1 MRLFTWANLLTLIR
15 LAVAVPCAY
24 AVSVG
29 DWRLAVAWFAVAV
42 VTDVADGMVARGRG
56 EVSHLGGLLDHSSD
70 AIFVSL
76 TLAAL
81 AARDA
86 VPGPLPVLVLV
97 SFAQYVLDSRALAGQ
112 PLRASPLGRWN
123 GIGYFVVAGA
133 AIVRYALDL
142 PWPPAQWILAAGWL
156 LVVSTVLSMADRGY
170 ALLRA
175 RRAA

>member
-123 GIGYFVVAGA
+123 GI
-133 AIVRYALDL
+133 VRYALDL

>member
-1 MRLFTWANLLTLIR
+1 
-15 LAVAVPCAY
+15 
-24 AVSVG
+24 
-29 DWRLAVAWFAVAV
+29 
-42 VTDVADGMVARGRG
+42 
-56 EVSHLGGLLDHSSD
+56 
-70 AIFVSL
+70 
-76 TLAAL
+76 
-81 AARDA
+81 